1 MPKST
6 PPRHKRQSAA
16 PKHLA
21 ELDPTKRAIAD
32 QSIRN
37 AMLAIVVAQG
47 KAVTIPI
54 ADLNDIAEN
63 HRLVLAV
70 DHQAGLVTLTAEKF
84 RPVVI
89 LKGTSIGKTDGNM
102 GIYDEATDI
111 DPDNFHVLKSVN

>member
-1 MPKST
+1 MSMPKST

-47 KAVTIPI
+47 KPVTIPI

-63 HRLVLAV
+63 HRLILAV

-84 RPVVI
+84 KPTI
-89 LKGTSIGKTDGNM
+89 IMKGTSIGKTDVGLQM
-102 GIYDEATDI
+102 VSEVPAD
-111 DPDNFHVLKSVN
+111 LKLVN